1 MKNDKEA
8 QSSRVAS
15 NAIISF
21 AHSDAP
27 ASPTTSAQ
35 SMTFG

>member
-1 MKNDKEA
+1 MLERKVCFELEN
-8 QSSRVAS
+8 
-15 NAIISF
+15 IISF

-27 ASPTTSAQ
+27 ALPTASAQ